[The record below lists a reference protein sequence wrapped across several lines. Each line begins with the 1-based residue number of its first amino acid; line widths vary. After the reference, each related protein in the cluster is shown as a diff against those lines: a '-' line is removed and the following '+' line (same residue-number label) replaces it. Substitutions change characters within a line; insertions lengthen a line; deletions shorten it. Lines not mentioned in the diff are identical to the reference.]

1 LHKILCLS
9 DILALLRSFSWR
21 GQFPIAF
28 WNILLDLVSTIRDS
42 ALSLESGLANFPNKR
57 TVMTTT
63 LSLQDSDLFRQQ
75 AYIGGRWCDAESGAT
90 IEVNNPATGEI
101 LGTVPRMGANETWR
115 AIEAAKD
122 AFNDW
127 SQRPAKERSN
137 LMRRWYDLIMAN
149 VDDLGA
155 LMTAEQGKPLTEAKG
170 EVAYAASFIEWFAEE
185 AKRVY
190 GDTIPSPWTD
200 RRLVVIKQ
208 PIGVC
213 AAMTPW
219 NFPAAMIARK
229 AGPALAAGCTMIA
242 KPASS
247 TPYSAFAFAVL
258 AERAGIPS
266 GVLNV
271 VTGDSKEIGGEMTSN
286 PDVRKITFTGSTEV
300 GRLLMKQSSSTIKK
314 LSLELGG
321 NAPFIVFDDADL
333 DAAVEGAI
341 ISKYRNAGQ
350 TCVCA
355 NRLYVQAGV
364 YDAFAEKLVA
374 AVAKLK
380 VGNGFE
386 PGVQQ
391 GPLIDEAAVAKVE
404 EHIEDAIS
412 KGGNLLLGGK
422 RHALGQTFF
431 EPTVLAGVTPQMKVA
446 KEETFG
452 PLAPLFR
459 FETDEEG
466 IQMANDTEFGLASYF
481 FSRDVGRIWRAAE
494 ALESGMVGIN
504 TGLISNEVAPF
515 GGVKQSGLGRE
526 GSHYGIEEFLEI
538 KYLCFGGLDK

>member
-1 LHKILCLS
+1 
-9 DILALLRSFSWR
+9 
-21 GQFPIAF
+21 
-28 WNILLDLVSTIRDS
+28 
-42 ALSLESGLANFPNKR
+42 
-57 TVMTTT
+57 MTTFP
-63 LSLQDSDLFRQQ
+63 LQDQDLFRQQ

-90 IEVNNPATGEI
+90 LKVNNPATGEI
-101 LGTVPRMGANETWR
+101 LGTVPLMTANETRR
-115 AIEAAKD
+115 AIEAAKK
-122 AFNDW
+122 AFIDW
-127 SQRPAKERSN
+127 GRKPAKERSM
-137 LMRRWYDLIMAN
+137 LLRRWHDLIMSN
-149 VDDLGA
+149 VDDLEA
-155 LMTAEQGKPLTEAKG
+155 LMTAEQGKPLAEAKG
-170 EVAYAASFIEWFAEE
+170 EVAYAASFIEWFGEE

-190 GDTIPSPWTD
+190 GDTIPSPWSD

-213 AAMTPW
+213 AAITPW

-229 AGPALAAGCTMIA
+229 AGPALASGCTMVA
-242 KPASS
+242 RPATS
-247 TPYSAFAFAVL
+247 TPYSALALAVL
-258 AERAGIPS
+258 AQRAGIPA
-266 GVLNV
+266 GVFNV
-271 VTGDSKEIGGEMTSN
+271 LTGSSKEIGGELTSN
-286 PDVRKITFTGSTEV
+286 PVVSKITFTGSTEV
-300 GRLLMKQSSSTIKK
+300 GRLLMKQSSSTVKK

-391 GPLIDEAAVAKVE
+391 GPLIDQAAVEKVE
-404 EHIEDAIS
+404 EHIQDAVS
-412 KGGNLLLGGK
+412 KGGHVLLGGK

-431 EPTVLAGVTPQMKVA
+431 EPTVLADVTPQMKVA

-459 FETDEEG
+459 FQSDEQAIE
-466 IQMANDTEFGLASYF
+466 MANDTEFGLASYF
-481 FSRDVGRIWRAAE
+481 YSRDIGRIWRAAE
-494 ALESGMVGIN
+494 GLECGMVGIN

-526 GSHYGIEEFLEI
+526 GSHYGIDEFVEI
-538 KYLCFGGLDK
+538 KYLCFGGLDR

>member
-1 LHKILCLS
+1 
-9 DILALLRSFSWR
+9 
-21 GQFPIAF
+21 
-28 WNILLDLVSTIRDS
+28 
-42 ALSLESGLANFPNKR
+42 
-57 TVMTTT
+57 MTTK
-63 LSLQDSDLFRQQ
+63 LFLQDPDLFRQQ
-75 AYIGGRWCDAESGAT
+75 AYIGGRWCGADTGAT
-90 IEVNNPATGEI
+90 LKVNNPATGEI
-101 LGTVPRMGANETWR
+101 LGTVPLMEANETRR
-115 AIEAAKD
+115 AIKAAKD
-122 AFNDW
+122 AFIDW
-127 SQRPAKERSN
+127 SRKPGKERSI
-137 LMRRWYDLIMAN
+137 LLRRWHDLIMSN
-149 VDDLGA
+149 VGDLGA
-155 LMTAEQGKPLTEAKG
+155 LMTAEQGKPLPEAKG
-170 EVAYAASFIEWFAEE
+170 EVAYAASFIEWFGEE

-190 GDTIPSPWTD
+190 GDTIPSPWSD

-213 AAMTPW
+213 AAITPW

-229 AGPALAAGCTMIA
+229 AGPALASGCTMIA
-242 KPASS
+242 RPATL
-247 TPYSAFAFAVL
+247 TPYSALALAVL
-258 AERAGIPS
+258 AERAGIPA
-266 GVLNV
+266 GVFNV
-271 VTGDSKEIGGEMTSN
+271 LTGSSREIGGELTSN
-286 PDVRKITFTGSTEV
+286 ADVRKITFTGSTEV
-300 GRLLMKQSSSTIKK
+300 GRLLMKQSSSTVKK

-380 VGNGFE
+380 VGNGFD

-391 GPLIDEAAVAKVE
+391 GPLIDQAAVEKVE
-404 EHIEDAIS
+404 EHIEDAVS
-412 KGGNLLLGGK
+412 KGGRVLLGGK

-431 EPTVLAGVTPQMKVA
+431 EPTVIADITPEMKVA

-459 FETDEEG
+459 FETDEQAIE
-466 IQMANDTEFGLASYF
+466 MANDTEFGLASYF
-481 FSRDVGRIWRAAE
+481 YSRDIGRIWRAAE
-494 ALESGMVGIN
+494 GLESGMVGIN

-526 GSHYGIEEFLEI
+526 GSHYGIEEFVEI